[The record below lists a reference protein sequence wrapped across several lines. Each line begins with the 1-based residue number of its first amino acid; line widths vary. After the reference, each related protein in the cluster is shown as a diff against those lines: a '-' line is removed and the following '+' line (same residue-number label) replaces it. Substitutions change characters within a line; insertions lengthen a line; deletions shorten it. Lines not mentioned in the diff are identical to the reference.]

1 MPSLSLISSTAC
13 RTLVLDFRVDETKFW
28 HKLGI
33 RLPPSKKVIHYA
45 QAHEKVLS
53 NYPKTFL
60 QKKVFHFFQMKKIV
74 KESPEAAKNR
84 LYDVLP
90 LYPRIDPLQHGWLQR
105 NEFFGTD
112 FLNLHNAHTAKHTDE
127 LRNSCAVPYP
137 FFSELREVSH
147 AVTTV
152 KFTIWIMAALLHQE
166 SESFYLRV
174 PS

>member
-1 MPSLSLISSTAC
+1 MFYFYLRTGGTGFLGTPSLSLISSTAC

-60 QKKVFHFFQMKKIV
+60 QKKEFHFFQMKKIV

-90 LYPRIDPLQHGWLQR
+90 LYPNNRSIATRMASTKRIFRCRLFESPQR
-105 NEFFGTD
+105 PYCK
-112 FLNLHNAHTAKHTDE
+112 AH
-127 LRNSCAVPYP
+127 
-137 FFSELREVSH
+137 
-147 AVTTV
+147 
-152 KFTIWIMAALLHQE
+152 
-166 SESFYLRV
+166 
-174 PS
+174 